1 VLPNQRIDAMDF
13 DGTAVFR
20 IRVLGRLDERWSE
33 RLGGLDLKI
42 CDEEP
47 EQTELTGYLADQ
59 AALMGVLQHLYT
71 RGISILLVERQV
83 PEDPTSQ

>member
-1 VLPNQRIDAMDF
+1 MEF
-13 DGTAVFR
+13 DRTAVYR

-47 EQTELTGYLADQ
+47 EQTELTGSLADQ
-59 AALMGVLQHLYT
+59 AALMGVLQYLYT
-71 RGISILLVERQV
+71 RGISILRVERLM
-83 PEDPTSQ
+83 PEDSPLP